1 MAPRKKQK
9 SIREELKKQVMVGAD
24 QEERNLADHF
34 EEDDFDEAKDK
45 RNIFVRHDALL
56 RVAKQIWGI
65 KSRRCNTIQPP
76 TKENDWCAVVEVVY
90 TFMAEK
96 PKKDKGGKPK
106 KDKGECRP
114 EIEWS
119 DVGDCRAKTAN
130 PGFKNYTTALA
141 ATRASSRALRF
152 ALGLEVC
159 TQEEITDIDDLIDK
173 TSGEPAL
180 DQQKTLIKDRMI
192 KKHGKKKKK
201 IFADLSEVV
210 GEKVVTLDQLTRG
223 QATDVLE
230 QINTGD

>member
-24 QEERNLADHF
+24 QEERKLADHF
-34 EEDDFDEAKDK
+34 AEDDFDEAKDK

-65 KSRRCNTIQPP
+65 KSRRFNTIQPP

-90 TFMAEK
+90 TFMA
-96 PKKDKGGKPK
+96 GKPK
-106 KDKGECRP
+106 KNMSERRP

-159 TQEEITDIDDLIDK
+159 TQEEITNIDDLIDK